1 MLSTSMPLR
10 WITPGRHLLLPA
22 LLSVLAPAAALAD
35 QTTER
40 EFANPPVLGLTAPP
54 AGPGGA
60 AGEHANALP
69 SAAAIPPTEINALGP
84 VAPLLPHIGSERRLD
99 LYIRYSS
106 STIYNPMTKRN
117 DAVYLRSYTGAD
129 TDSKTPFV
137 APTIEATPGDTVRIT
152 LHNRLPEDPTCPS
165 TSGISTPHCFNTTN
179 LHSHG
184 LWVSPTG
191 NSDNVLLA
199 IRPQSDFQ
207 YEYNIPA
214 DHPSGTFWYHPHEH
228 GSTALQVSSG
238 MAGALII
245 RGDRAPTA
253 VTRGDLDTL
262 LYGPAP
268 GNGWAPI
275 REDLLVFQQVT
286 YYCLYGDNKQPQT
299 VKDGPRKD
307 ETDWSCPAG
316 RTGIIESYNQ
326 MAPGDWAGSGR
337 YTSINGTVLPTFS
350 NIKAGEAVRWRLVHA
365 GIRDTI
371 NFQLRALAAD
381 APATIIDTSKCT
393 GPVLPVQVVAAD
405 GLTMGQAQK
414 RQITT
419 LQPGYRNDL
428 LVVFPK
434 DGRYCVINTPRSAPA
449 TVAQKAEDA
458 QLLATVTV
466 APGGTTVAVDDIPA
480 RLVKLLTA
488 AAQRPGYLSADVQ
501 ATVVADLEGRASP
514 TGPVD
519 PKKILTLGKFIPHPT
534 IEASEVTGHQELVFF
549 IDVNS
554 SPVQF
559 QVGKDFATVPQFGPA
574 PTPETVRPAG
584 ARAFDP
590 AVIDRE
596 LPLGGV
602 DEWELRSYFVSH
614 PFHIHVNPFQVVRIL
629 GPDGKD
635 VSDLDAVDQSDK
647 LDTQYAGLKGV
658 WKDTLWVKSLITT
671 DKGRMTMEAPKGVY
685 KVFIRTRYERYIG
698 QYVLHCHILDHED
711 QGMMENVAIELT
723 DKSGAPVK
731 PGHVH

>member
-1 MLSTSMPLR
+1 MLSTPRPVR
-10 WITPGRHLLLPA
+10 WIPPVRPLLLSA
-22 LLSVLAPAAALAD
+22 LIGALAPATALAE
-35 QTTER
+35 QATER
-40 EFANPPVLGLTAPP
+40 LFINPTVLGGHPAPP
-54 AGPGGA
+54 PGGGLENNARVEGGA
-60 AGEHANALP
+60 APANALV
-69 SAAAIPPTEINALGP
+69 NALGP
-84 VAPLLPHIGSERRLD
+84 VAPLLPHSGSERRLD
-99 LYIRYSS
+99 LYIRYTRSA
-106 STIYNPMTKRN
+106 IYNPATGLN
-117 DAVYLRSYTGAD
+117 DAVYLRSYTGGD
-129 TDSKTPFV
+129 VDPTTPFV

-214 DHPSGTFWYHPHEH
+214 DHPAGTFWYHPHEH

-245 RGDRAPTA
+245 RGDRAPTTD
-253 VTRGDLDTL
+253 TRGDLDTL
-262 LYGPAP
+262 LYGPAAN
-268 GNGWAPI
+268 GGWAPVH
-275 REDLLVFQQVT
+275 EDLLVFQQVT

-299 VKDGPRKD
+299 VKSGPR
-307 ETDWSCPAG
+307 EGQTDWSCPAG
-316 RTGIIESYNQ
+316 KTGIIESYNQ

-337 YTSINGTVLPTFS
+337 YTSINGTVLPTF
-350 NIKAGEAVRWRLVHA
+350 NTIKAGEAVRWRLVHA

-381 APATIIDTSKCT
+381 APATITDTSKCT

-405 GLTMGQAQK
+405 GLTMEQAQK

-428 LVVFPK
+428 LVVFPR

-449 TVAQKAEDA
+449 SVAQKAEDA

-466 APGGTTVAVDDIPA
+466 APGTNVAVEDIPA

-488 AAQRPGYLSADVQ
+488 AAQRPGYLPSDVQ

-514 TGPVD
+514 TGSVD
-519 PKKILTLGKFIPHPT
+519 PKKILTLRKFIPHPS
-534 IEASEVTGHQELVFF
+534 IADSEVTGHQELVFF
-549 IDVNS
+549 IDVNT
-554 SPVQF
+554 SPAQF
-559 QVGKDFATVPQFGPA
+559 QVGKSFATVPQFGPGPA
-574 PTPETVRPAG
+574 PETVRPAG

-590 AVIDRE
+590 GVIDRE
-596 LPLGGV
+596 LPLGEV

-635 VSDLDAVDQSDK
+635 VSDPDAIDQSDK

-671 DKGRMTMEAPKGVY
+671 TKGGMTMEAPKGVY

-723 DKSGAPVK
+723 DKSGTPVK
-731 PGHVH
+731 PGHAH